1 MNHIFLHFYAH
12 SKQTMNII
20 LLGYGKMGKIIER
33 IAQERGHTI
42 SARIDVDNQ
51 HEFENITGDVAIE
64 FSHPDAAFENVKRA
78 ILKNI
83 PVVCGTTGWLE
94 KRAEIEALCKKQNG
108 AFFYAS
114 NYSLGVNIF
123 FKLNEYLAR
132 ILNKFSEYDV
142 VMEEIHHT
150 EKKDAPSGTAITLA
164 EGVLKYI
171 DRKKG
176 WVNNASEK
184 AEELAIASL
193 RIGQVPG
200 THTVKYTSAVD
211 DIEIKHTAHSRE
223 GFAKGAVMV
232 AEWIKDKKGVL
243 TMDDYLK
250 F

>member
-1 MNHIFLHFYAH
+1 MD
-12 SKQTMNII
+12 II

-42 SARIDVDNQ
+42 TARIDINNQ
-51 HEFENITGDVAIE
+51 HEFETVKGDVAIE
-64 FSHPDAAFENVKRA
+64 FSHPDAAFENVKKA
-78 ILKNI
+78 LLKNI

-94 KRAEIEALCKKQNG
+94 KKSEIEKLCKERNG

-114 NYSLGVNIF
+114 NFSVGVNIF

-132 ILNKFSEYDV
+132 VLNNFTEYN
-142 VMEEIHHT
+142 VMMDEIHHT

-164 EGVLKYI
+164 EGVLKHLN
-171 DRKKG
+171 RKTG
-176 WVNNASEK
+176 WVNSTEANSN
-184 AEELAIASL
+184 ELAITSQ

-200 THTVKYTSAVD
+200 THLVKYTSLVD

-223 GFAKGAVMV
+223 GFATGAVMV
-232 AEWIKDKKGVL
+232 AEWIKNKKGVL
-243 TMDDYLK
+243 SMDDYLK